1 MYLRKSKK
9 PNGRTY
15 LTIVQGYRDEDGKNK
30 ARTVRSLGYVDA
42 LEAEFDDP
50 VAHFE
55 EECRRMTEEAARAQA
70 PVTVEFSAARKIDKR
85 SEGRVE
91 LGAAVPSAYLHRDL
105 GVWSF
110 FERKRTSRGFSY
122 DPCRVLELLVWDR
135 MAHPSSKRAAW
146 EARGRFPR
154 KCGFTA
160 DDVYRCLTYLDD
172 NADALV
178 SSMNASLEESR
189 GPRDTSCLYYD
200 VTNYYFECDEEDG
213 FRMRGVSKEHRPSP
227 IVQMGLFLDSDGLP
241 LGYELFPGNRNDMT
255 TLLPAM
261 SKAGVRDLPRGE
273 RVVVVADK
281 GLNTS
286 ANIAACVLDGN
297 GYIFSQSVRK
307 ATRGLK
313 SWVLDDAGYE
323 ESAPGSF
330 KIKSRV
336 SEKAVYVAGEDG
348 KRRRVMVP
356 VKEVAFW
363 SRDYFER
370 SRRERAKVVEKSRA
384 AVARGDMP
392 SAAAKTSVR
401 YAKDVPVVRET
412 GEAADHNWGHR
423 RGEDRRRRG
432 HGRLLLHRHLR
443 AGHGRPRG
451 HRRLPRALEDR
462 GVLPGDEG
470 RPRRAPRLLLH
481 RVPHTR
487 PLPRL
492 LHSAARHAAHAAGHG
507 AQILRSADIG
517 GSRRRDGPPHG
528 PQPLPVRLPDR
539 PHRRARGSRRDRPV
553 APGAHPRADPI
564 HHGGCEETEELG
576 RTTPENVTRKRA
588 VLPAPE
594 PVPGGVVFI

>member
-15 LTIVQGYRDEDGKNK
+15 LTIVQGYRDENGKNR
-30 ARTVRSLGYVDA
+30 ARTVKSLGYVDA
-42 LEAEFDDP
+42 LEAEFGDP

-55 EECRRMTEEAARAQA
+55 EECRRMTAEAARAEA
-70 PVTVEFSAARKIDKR
+70 PIAAQFTASKKIDKR
-85 SEGRVE
+85 AEGRVE

-105 GVWSF
+105 GIWSF
-110 FERKRTSRGFSY
+110 FERKRTARGFSY
-122 DPCRVLELLVWDR
+122 DPCRILELLVWDR
-135 MAHPSSKRAAW
+135 IAHPSSKHAAW
-146 EARGRFPR
+146 QARERFPR

-160 DDVYRCLTYLDD
+160 DDVYRCLTYLDG

-189 GPRDTSCLYYD
+189 GPRDASCLYYD
-200 VTNYYFECDEEDG
+200 VTNYYFECGEEDG

-307 ATRGLK
+307 ATKGLK

-323 ESAPGSF
+323 ESASGSF
-330 KIKSRV
+330 KIKSRI

-384 AVARGDMP
+384 AVARGDMS

-412 GEAADHNWGHR
+412 GEAADHNW
-423 RGEDRRRRG
+423 
-432 HGRLLLHRHLR
+432 
-443 AGHGRPRG
+443 
-451 HRRLPRALEDR
+451 
-462 GVLPGDEG
+462 VIDEG
-470 RPRRAPRLLLH
+470 RIAADEAMDGYYCIVTSEQDMDDREVIDAYRGLWRIEESFRVMKGDFDARPVYCSTESHIRAHFLVCYIALLAMRLMQLDTG
-481 RVPHTR
+481 RKY
-487 PLPRL
+487 
-492 LHSAARHAAHAAGHG
+492 SAAQISEALAGVTGHLMDRNLYLFDYRTDLTDELAG
-507 AQILRSADIG
+507 AVGIDLSRQVLTRGQIRSIMAD
-517 GSRRRDGPPHG
+517 
-528 PQPLPVRLPDR
+528 VRK
-539 PHRRARGSRRDRPV
+539 
-553 APGAHPRADPI
+553 PRS
-564 HHGGCEETEELG
+564 
-576 RTTPENVTRKRA
+576 
-588 VLPAPE
+588 
-594 PVPGGVVFI
+594 

>member
-15 LTIVQGYRDEDGKNK
+15 LTIVQGYRDAGGKNR
-30 ARTVRSLGYVDA
+30 ARTVKSLGYVDA

-55 EECRRMTEEAARAQA
+55 EECRRMTAEAARAEA
-70 PVTVEFSAARKIDKR
+70 PIAVEFTASKKIDKR
-85 SEGRVE
+85 AEGRVE

-122 DPCRVLELLVWDR
+122 DPCRILELLVWDR
-135 MAHPSSKRAAW
+135 IAHPSSKRAAW

-160 DDVYRCLTYLDD
+160 DDVYRCLTYLDE

-189 GPRDTSCLYYD
+189 GPRDASCLYYD

-227 IVQMGLFLDSDGLP
+227 IVQMGLLLDSDGLP

-261 SKAGVRDLPRGE
+261 SKAGVRDLPWGE

-323 ESAPGSF
+323 ESASGSF
-330 KIKSRV
+330 KIKSRI

-384 AVARGDMP
+384 AVARGDLS

-412 GEAADHNWGHR
+412 GEAASHNWVVDEERIAADEAMDGYYCIVTSEQEMDDR
-423 RGEDRRRRG
+423 DVIDAYRGLWRIEESFRVMKGDFDARPVYCSTESHIRAHFLVCYIALLAMRLMQLDT
-432 HGRLLLHRHLR
+432 GRKY
-443 AGHGRPRG
+443 
-451 HRRLPRALEDR
+451 
-462 GVLPGDEG
+462 
-470 RPRRAPRLLLH
+470 
-481 RVPHTR
+481 
-487 PLPRL
+487 
-492 LHSAARHAAHAAGHG
+492 SAAQISEALAGVTGHLMDRNLYLFDYRTDLTDELAG
-507 AQILRSADIG
+507 AVGIDLSRQVLTRGQIRSIMAD
-517 GSRRRDGPPHG
+517 
-528 PQPLPVRLPDR
+528 VKK
-539 PHRRARGSRRDRPV
+539 
-553 APGAHPRADPI
+553 PRS
-564 HHGGCEETEELG
+564 
-576 RTTPENVTRKRA
+576 
-588 VLPAPE
+588 
-594 PVPGGVVFI
+594 

>member
-15 LTIVQGYRDEDGKNK
+15 LTIVQGYRDENGKNR
-30 ARTVRSLGYVDA
+30 ARTVKSLGYVDA
-42 LEAEFDDP
+42 LEAEFGDP

-55 EECRRMTEEAARAQA
+55 EECRRMTAEAARAEA
-70 PVTVEFSAARKIDKR
+70 PIAVEFTASKKIDKR
-85 SEGRVE
+85 AEGRVE

-105 GVWSF
+105 GIWSF
-110 FERKRTSRGFSY
+110 FERKRTARGFSY
-122 DPCRVLELLVWDR
+122 DPCRILELLVWDR
-135 MAHPSSKRAAW
+135 IAHPSSKHAAW
-146 EARGRFPR
+146 EARERFPR

-160 DDVYRCLTYLDD
+160 DDVYRCLTYLDG

-189 GPRDTSCLYYD
+189 GPRDASCLYYD
-200 VTNYYFECDEEDG
+200 VTNYYFECGEEDG

-261 SKAGVRDLPRGE
+261 SKAGVRDLPWGE

-307 ATRGLK
+307 ATKGLK

-323 ESAPGSF
+323 ESASGSF
-330 KIKSRV
+330 RIKSRV

-348 KRRRVMVP
+348 RRRKAMVP

-384 AVARGDMP
+384 AVARGDMS

-412 GEAADHNWGHR
+412 GEAADHNWVIDEERIAADEAMDGYYCIVTSEQEMDDR
-423 RGEDRRRRG
+423 EVIDAYRGLWRIEESFRVMKGDFDARPVYCSTESHIRAHFLVCYIALLAMRLMQLDT
-432 HGRLLLHRHLR
+432 GRKY
-443 AGHGRPRG
+443 
-451 HRRLPRALEDR
+451 
-462 GVLPGDEG
+462 
-470 RPRRAPRLLLH
+470 
-481 RVPHTR
+481 
-487 PLPRL
+487 
-492 LHSAARHAAHAAGHG
+492 SAAQISEALAGVTGHLMDRNLYLFDYRTDLTDELAG
-507 AQILRSADIG
+507 AVGIDLSRQVLTRGQIRSIMAD
-517 GSRRRDGPPHG
+517 
-528 PQPLPVRLPDR
+528 VKK
-539 PHRRARGSRRDRPV
+539 
-553 APGAHPRADPI
+553 PRS
-564 HHGGCEETEELG
+564 
-576 RTTPENVTRKRA
+576 
-588 VLPAPE
+588 
-594 PVPGGVVFI
+594 

>member
-15 LTIVQGYRDEDGKNK
+15 LTIVQGYRDAGGKNR
-30 ARTVRSLGYVDA
+30 ARTVKSLGYVDA
-42 LEAEFDDP
+42 LEAEFGDP

-70 PVTVEFSAARKIDKR
+70 PVTVEFSAARRIGKR
-85 SEGRVE
+85 AEGRVE

-122 DPCRVLELLVWDR
+122 DPCRILELLVWDR
-135 MAHPSSKRAAW
+135 IAHPSSKRAAW

-160 DDVYRCLTYLDD
+160 DDVYRCLTYLDE
-172 NADALV
+172 NAGALV

-189 GPRDTSCLYYD
+189 GPRDASCLYYD

-261 SKAGVRDLPRGE
+261 SKAGVRDLPWGE

-307 ATRGLK
+307 AAKGLK

-323 ESAPGSF
+323 ESASGSF
-330 KIKSRV
+330 KIKSRI

-348 KRRRVMVP
+348 KKRRVTVP

-384 AVARGDMP
+384 AVARGDLS

-401 YAKDVPVVRET
+401 YAKDVPVVRGT
-412 GEAADHNWGHR
+412 GEAASHNWVVDEERIAADEAMDGYYCIVTSEQEMDDR
-423 RGEDRRRRG
+423 DVIDAYRGLWRIEESFRVMKGDLGARPVYCSTESRIRAHFLVCYVALLAMRLMQLDT
-432 HGRLLLHRHLR
+432 GRKY
-443 AGHGRPRG
+443 
-451 HRRLPRALEDR
+451 
-462 GVLPGDEG
+462 
-470 RPRRAPRLLLH
+470 
-481 RVPHTR
+481 
-487 PLPRL
+487 
-492 LHSAARHAAHAAGHG
+492 SAAQISEALAGVTGHLMDRNLYLFDYRTDLTDELAG
-507 AQILRSADIG
+507 AVGIDLSRQVLTRGQIRSIMAD
-517 GSRRRDGPPHG
+517 
-528 PQPLPVRLPDR
+528 VKK
-539 PHRRARGSRRDRPV
+539 
-553 APGAHPRADPI
+553 PRS
-564 HHGGCEETEELG
+564 
-576 RTTPENVTRKRA
+576 
-588 VLPAPE
+588 
-594 PVPGGVVFI
+594 

>member
-15 LTIVQGYRDEDGKNK
+15 LTIVQGYRDAGGKNR
-30 ARTVRSLGYVDA
+30 ARTVKSLGYVDA

-55 EECRRMTEEAARAQA
+55 EECRRMTAEAARAEA
-70 PVTVEFSAARKIDKR
+70 PIAVEFTASKKIDKR
-85 SEGRVE
+85 AEGRVE

-105 GVWSF
+105 GIWSF
-110 FERKRTSRGFSY
+110 FERKRTARGFSY
-122 DPCRVLELLVWDR
+122 DPCRILELLVWDR
-135 MAHPSSKRAAW
+135 IAHSSKFAAW
-146 EARGRFPR
+146 QARGRFPR

-160 DDVYRCLTYLDD
+160 DDVYRCLTYLDE

-178 SSMNASLEESR
+178 SSMNASLEQSR
-189 GPRDTSCLYYD
+189 GPRDASCLYYD

-261 SKAGVRDLPRGE
+261 SKAGVRDLPWGE

-307 ATRGLK
+307 ATKGLK

-323 ESAPGSF
+323 ESASGSF
-330 KIKSRV
+330 KIKSRI

-348 KRRRVMVP
+348 KRRRVTVP

-384 AVARGDMP
+384 AVARGDLS

-412 GEAADHNWGHR
+412 GEAASHNWVVDEERIAADEAMDGYYCIVTSEQEMDDR
-423 RGEDRRRRG
+423 DVIDAYRGLWRIEESFRVMKGDFDARPVYCSTESHIRAHFLVCYIALLAMRLMQLDT
-432 HGRLLLHRHLR
+432 GRKY
-443 AGHGRPRG
+443 
-451 HRRLPRALEDR
+451 
-462 GVLPGDEG
+462 
-470 RPRRAPRLLLH
+470 
-481 RVPHTR
+481 
-487 PLPRL
+487 
-492 LHSAARHAAHAAGHG
+492 SAAQISEALAGVTGHLMDRNLYLFDYRTDLTDELAG
-507 AQILRSADIG
+507 AVGIDLSRQVLTRGQIRSIMAD
-517 GSRRRDGPPHG
+517 
-528 PQPLPVRLPDR
+528 VKK
-539 PHRRARGSRRDRPV
+539 
-553 APGAHPRADPI
+553 PRS
-564 HHGGCEETEELG
+564 
-576 RTTPENVTRKRA
+576 
-588 VLPAPE
+588 
-594 PVPGGVVFI
+594 

>member
-15 LTIVQGYRDEDGKNK
+15 LTIVQGYRDAGGKNR

-55 EECRRMTEEAARAQA
+55 EECRRMTAEAARAQA

-122 DPCRVLELLVWDR
+122 DPCRILELLVWDR
-135 MAHPSSKRAAW
+135 IAHPSSKRAAW

-160 DDVYRCLTYLDD
+160 DDVYRCLTYLDE

-189 GPRDTSCLYYD
+189 GPRDASCLYYD

-261 SKAGVRDLPRGE
+261 SKAGVRDLPWGE

-323 ESAPGSF
+323 ESASGSF
-330 KIKSRV
+330 KIKSRI

-348 KRRRVMVP
+348 KKRRVTVP

-370 SRRERAKVVEKSRA
+370 SRCERAKVVEKSRA
-384 AVARGDMP
+384 AVARGDLS

-412 GEAADHNWGHR
+412 GEAADHNWVVDEERIAADEAMDGYYCIVTSEQEMDDRDVIDAYRGLWRIEESFRVMKGDLGARPVYCSTESHIRAHFLVCYVALLVMRLMQLDTGRRHSASEISADLAQVVGHHMR
-423 RGEDRRRRG
+423 QNLYLFD
-432 HGRLLLHRHLR
+432 HRTDLTDELADAVGIDLSRQVLTR
-443 AGHGRPRG
+443 AQIRSIMADVKKPRG
-451 HRRLPRALEDR
+451 
-462 GVLPGDEG
+462 
-470 RPRRAPRLLLH
+470 
-481 RVPHTR
+481 
-487 PLPRL
+487 
-492 LHSAARHAAHAAGHG
+492 
-507 AQILRSADIG
+507 
-517 GSRRRDGPPHG
+517 
-528 PQPLPVRLPDR
+528 
-539 PHRRARGSRRDRPV
+539 
-553 APGAHPRADPI
+553 
-564 HHGGCEETEELG
+564 
-576 RTTPENVTRKRA
+576 
-588 VLPAPE
+588 
-594 PVPGGVVFI
+594 

>member
-135 MAHPSSKRAAW
+135 MAHPSSKHAAW

-241 LGYELFPGNRNDMT
+241 LGYELFPGNRNDMA

-261 SKAGVRDLPRGE
+261 SKAGVRDLPWGQ

-307 ATRGLK
+307 ATGALK

-323 ESAPGSF
+323 ESASGSF
-330 KIKSRV
+330 KIKSRI

-348 KRRRVMVP
+348 KRHRVMVP

-363 SRDYFER
+363 SRAYFER

-384 AVARGDMP
+384 AVARGDLS

-412 GEAADHNWGHR
+412 GEAADHNWVIDEERIAADEAMDGYYCIVTSEQEMDDRDVIDAYRGLWRIEESFRVMKGDFDARLVYCSTESHIRAHFLVCYVALLVMRLMQLDTGRRHSASEISDDLARVVGHHM
-423 RGEDRRRRG
+423 GQNLYLFD
-432 HGRLLLHRHLR
+432 HRTDLTDELAEAVGIDLSRQVLTR
-443 AGHGRPRG
+443 AQIRSIMADVRK
-451 HRRLPRALEDR
+451 
-462 GVLPGDEG
+462 
-470 RPRRAPRLLLH
+470 PRR
-481 RVPHTR
+481 
-487 PLPRL
+487 
-492 LHSAARHAAHAAGHG
+492 
-507 AQILRSADIG
+507 
-517 GSRRRDGPPHG
+517 
-528 PQPLPVRLPDR
+528 
-539 PHRRARGSRRDRPV
+539 
-553 APGAHPRADPI
+553 
-564 HHGGCEETEELG
+564 
-576 RTTPENVTRKRA
+576 
-588 VLPAPE
+588 
-594 PVPGGVVFI
+594 

>member
-15 LTIVQGYRDEDGKNK
+15 LTIVQGYRDESGKNK
-30 ARTVRSLGYVDA
+30 ARTVKSLGYVDA

-55 EECRRMTEEAARAQA
+55 EECRRMTAEAARAEA
-70 PVTVEFSAARKIDKR
+70 PIAVEFTASKKIDKR

-110 FERKRTSRGFSY
+110 FERKRTARGFSY
-122 DPCRVLELLVWDR
+122 DPCRILELLVWDR
-135 MAHPSSKRAAW
+135 IAHPSSKHAAW
-146 EARGRFPR
+146 EARERFPR

-160 DDVYRCLTYLDD
+160 DDVYRCLTYLDG

-189 GPRDTSCLYYD
+189 GPRDASCLYYD
-200 VTNYYFECDEEDG
+200 VTNYYFECAEEDG

-261 SKAGVRDLPRGE
+261 SKAGVRDLPWGA

-307 ATRGLK
+307 ATEGLK

-336 SEKAVYVAGEDG
+336 SEKAVYVAGGDG

-384 AVARGDMP
+384 AVARGDMS

-412 GEAADHNWGHR
+412 GEAAAHNWIIDEERIAADEAMDGYYCIVTSEQDMDDR
-423 RGEDRRRRG
+423 EVIDAYRGLWRIEESFRVMKGDFDARPVYCSTESHIRAHFLVCYVALLAMRLMQLDT
-432 HGRLLLHRHLR
+432 GRKY
-443 AGHGRPRG
+443 
-451 HRRLPRALEDR
+451 
-462 GVLPGDEG
+462 
-470 RPRRAPRLLLH
+470 
-481 RVPHTR
+481 
-487 PLPRL
+487 
-492 LHSAARHAAHAAGHG
+492 SAAQISEALAGVTGHLVDRNLYLFDYRTDLTDELAG
-507 AQILRSADIG
+507 AVGIDLSRQVLTRGQIRSIMAD
-517 GSRRRDGPPHG
+517 
-528 PQPLPVRLPDR
+528 VKK
-539 PHRRARGSRRDRPV
+539 
-553 APGAHPRADPI
+553 PRS
-564 HHGGCEETEELG
+564 
-576 RTTPENVTRKRA
+576 
-588 VLPAPE
+588 
-594 PVPGGVVFI
+594 

>member
-15 LTIVQGYRDEDGKNK
+15 LTIVQGYRDENGKNR
-30 ARTVRSLGYVDA
+30 ARTVKSLGYVDA
-42 LEAEFDDP
+42 LEAEFGDP

-55 EECRRMTEEAARAQA
+55 EECRRMTAEAARAEA
-70 PVTVEFSAARKIDKR
+70 PIAVQFTASKKIDKR
-85 SEGRVE
+85 AEGRVE

-105 GVWSF
+105 GIWSF
-110 FERKRTSRGFSY
+110 FERKRTARGFSY
-122 DPCRVLELLVWDR
+122 DPCRILELLVWDR
-135 MAHPSSKRAAW
+135 IAHPSSKHAAW
-146 EARGRFPR
+146 QARERFPR

-160 DDVYRCLTYLDD
+160 DDVYRCLTYLDG

-189 GPRDTSCLYYD
+189 GPRDASCLYYD
-200 VTNYYFECDEEDG
+200 VTNYYFECAEEDG

-307 ATRGLK
+307 ATKGLK

-323 ESAPGSF
+323 ESASGSF
-330 KIKSRV
+330 KIKSRI

-384 AVARGDMP
+384 AVARGDMS

-412 GEAADHNWGHR
+412 GEAADHNWVVD
-423 RGEDRRRRG
+423 EDRIAADEAMDGYYCIVTSEQDMDDREVIDAYRG
-432 HGRLLLHRHLR
+432 LWRIEESFRVMKGDFDARPVYCSTESHIRAHFLVCYIALLAMRLMQLDTGRKY
-443 AGHGRPRG
+443 
-451 HRRLPRALEDR
+451 
-462 GVLPGDEG
+462 
-470 RPRRAPRLLLH
+470 
-481 RVPHTR
+481 
-487 PLPRL
+487 
-492 LHSAARHAAHAAGHG
+492 SAAQISEALAGVTGHLMDRNLYLFDYRTDLTDELAG
-507 AQILRSADIG
+507 AVGIDLSRQVLTRGQIRSIMAD
-517 GSRRRDGPPHG
+517 
-528 PQPLPVRLPDR
+528 VKK
-539 PHRRARGSRRDRPV
+539 
-553 APGAHPRADPI
+553 PRS
-564 HHGGCEETEELG
+564 
-576 RTTPENVTRKRA
+576 
-588 VLPAPE
+588 
-594 PVPGGVVFI
+594 

>member
-15 LTIVQGYRDEDGKNK
+15 LTIVQGYRDENGKNR
-30 ARTVRSLGYVDA
+30 ARTVKSLGYVDA
-42 LEAEFDDP
+42 LEAELDDP

-55 EECRRMTEEAARAQA
+55 EECRRMTAEAARAEA
-70 PVTVEFSAARKIDKR
+70 PIAVEFTASKKIDKR
-85 SEGRVE
+85 AEGRVE

-105 GVWSF
+105 GIWSF
-110 FERKRTSRGFSY
+110 FERKRTARGFSY
-122 DPCRVLELLVWDR
+122 DPCRILELLVWDR
-135 MAHPSSKRAAW
+135 IAHPSSKHAAW
-146 EARGRFPR
+146 QARERFPR

-160 DDVYRCLTYLDD
+160 DDVYRCLTYLDG

-189 GPRDTSCLYYD
+189 GPRDASCLYYD
-200 VTNYYFECDEEDG
+200 VTNYYFECGEEDG

-255 TLLPAM
+255 ALLPAM

-307 ATRGLK
+307 ATKGLK

-323 ESAPGSF
+323 ESASGSF

-384 AVARGDMP
+384 AVARGDMS

-412 GEAADHNWGHR
+412 GEAADHNWVID
-423 RGEDRRRRG
+423 EDRIAADEAMDGYYCLVTSEQEMDDREVIDAYRG
-432 HGRLLLHRHLR
+432 LWRIEESFRVMKGDLDARPVYCSTESHIRAHFLVCYIALLAMRLMQLDTGRKY
-443 AGHGRPRG
+443 
-451 HRRLPRALEDR
+451 
-462 GVLPGDEG
+462 
-470 RPRRAPRLLLH
+470 
-481 RVPHTR
+481 
-487 PLPRL
+487 
-492 LHSAARHAAHAAGHG
+492 SAAQISEALAGVTGHLVDRNLYLFDYRTGLTDELAG
-507 AQILRSADIG
+507 AVGIDLSRQVLTRGQIRSIMAD
-517 GSRRRDGPPHG
+517 
-528 PQPLPVRLPDR
+528 VKK
-539 PHRRARGSRRDRPV
+539 
-553 APGAHPRADPI
+553 PR
-564 HHGGCEETEELG
+564 
-576 RTTPENVTRKRA
+576 K
-588 VLPAPE
+588 
-594 PVPGGVVFI
+594 

>member
-15 LTIVQGYRDEDGKNK
+15 LTIVQGYRDAGGKNR
-30 ARTVRSLGYVDA
+30 ARTVKSLGYVDA

-70 PVTVEFSAARKIDKR
+70 PVTVEFSAVRRIDKR

-122 DPCRVLELLVWDR
+122 DPCRILELLVWDR
-135 MAHPSSKRAAW
+135 IAHPSSKRAAW
-146 EARGRFPR
+146 QARGRFPR

-160 DDVYRCLTYLDD
+160 DDVYRCLTYLDE

-178 SSMNASLEESR
+178 SSMNASLEQSR
-189 GPRDTSCLYYD
+189 GPRDASCLYYD

-261 SKAGVRDLPRGE
+261 SKAGVRDLPWGE

-307 ATRGLK
+307 ATKGLK

-323 ESAPGSF
+323 ESASGSF
-330 KIKSRV
+330 KIKSRI

-348 KRRRVMVP
+348 KRRRVTVP

-384 AVARGDMP
+384 AVARGDLS

-412 GEAADHNWGHR
+412 GEAASHNWVVDEERIAADEAMDGYYCIVTSEQEMDDR
-423 RGEDRRRRG
+423 DVIDAYRGLWRIEESFRVMKGDFDARPVYCSTESHIRAHFLVCYIALLAMRLMQLDT
-432 HGRLLLHRHLR
+432 GRKY
-443 AGHGRPRG
+443 
-451 HRRLPRALEDR
+451 
-462 GVLPGDEG
+462 
-470 RPRRAPRLLLH
+470 
-481 RVPHTR
+481 
-487 PLPRL
+487 
-492 LHSAARHAAHAAGHG
+492 SAAQISEALAGVTGHLMDRNLYLFDYRTDLTDELAG
-507 AQILRSADIG
+507 AVGIDLSRQVLTRGQIRSIMAD
-517 GSRRRDGPPHG
+517 
-528 PQPLPVRLPDR
+528 VKK
-539 PHRRARGSRRDRPV
+539 
-553 APGAHPRADPI
+553 PRS
-564 HHGGCEETEELG
+564 
-576 RTTPENVTRKRA
+576 
-588 VLPAPE
+588 
-594 PVPGGVVFI
+594 

>member
-42 LEAEFDDP
+42 LEAEFGDP

-70 PVTVEFSAARKIDKR
+70 PVTVEFSAARRIDKR

-122 DPCRVLELLVWDR
+122 DPCRILELLVWDR
-135 MAHPSSKRAAW
+135 IAHPSSKRAAW

-160 DDVYRCLTYLDD
+160 DDVYRCLTYLDE
-172 NADALV
+172 NAGALV

-189 GPRDTSCLYYD
+189 GPRDASCLYYD

-261 SKAGVRDLPRGE
+261 SKAGVRDLPWGE

-307 ATRGLK
+307 AAKGLK

-323 ESAPGSF
+323 ESASGSF
-330 KIKSRV
+330 KIKSRI

-348 KRRRVMVP
+348 KKRRVTVP

-384 AVARGDMP
+384 AVARGDLS

-401 YAKDVPVVRET
+401 YAKDVPVVRGT
-412 GEAADHNWGHR
+412 GEAASHNWVVDEERIAADEAMDGYYCIVTSEQEMDDR
-423 RGEDRRRRG
+423 DVIDAYRGLWRIEESFRVMKGDLGARPVYCSTESRIRAHFLVCYVALLAMRLMQLDT
-432 HGRLLLHRHLR
+432 GRKY
-443 AGHGRPRG
+443 
-451 HRRLPRALEDR
+451 
-462 GVLPGDEG
+462 
-470 RPRRAPRLLLH
+470 
-481 RVPHTR
+481 
-487 PLPRL
+487 
-492 LHSAARHAAHAAGHG
+492 SAAQISEALAGVTGHLMDRNLYLFDHRTDLTDELAG
-507 AQILRSADIG
+507 AVGIDLSRQVLTRGQIRSIMAD
-517 GSRRRDGPPHG
+517 
-528 PQPLPVRLPDR
+528 VKK
-539 PHRRARGSRRDRPV
+539 
-553 APGAHPRADPI
+553 PRS
-564 HHGGCEETEELG
+564 
-576 RTTPENVTRKRA
+576 
-588 VLPAPE
+588 
-594 PVPGGVVFI
+594 

>member
-42 LEAEFDDP
+42 LEAEFGDP

-70 PVTVEFSAARKIDKR
+70 PVTVEFSAARKIGKR

-105 GVWSF
+105 GIWSF

-122 DPCRVLELLVWDR
+122 DPCRILELLVWDR
-135 MAHPSSKRAAW
+135 IAHPSSKRAAW

-160 DDVYRCLTYLDD
+160 DDVYRCLTYLDE

-178 SSMNASLEESR
+178 SSMNASLEQSR
-189 GPRDTSCLYYD
+189 GPRDASCLYYD

-261 SKAGVRDLPRGE
+261 SKAGVRDLPWGE

-307 ATRGLK
+307 ATKGLK

-323 ESAPGSF
+323 ESASGSF
-330 KIKSRV
+330 KIKSRI

-348 KRRRVMVP
+348 KRRRVTVP

-384 AVARGDMP
+384 AVARGDLS

-412 GEAADHNWGHR
+412 GEAASHNWVVDEERIAADEAMDGYYCIVTSEQEMDDR
-423 RGEDRRRRG
+423 DVIDAYRGLWRIEESFRVMKGDFDARPVYCSTESHIRAHFLVCYIALLAMRLMQLDT
-432 HGRLLLHRHLR
+432 GRKY
-443 AGHGRPRG
+443 
-451 HRRLPRALEDR
+451 
-462 GVLPGDEG
+462 
-470 RPRRAPRLLLH
+470 
-481 RVPHTR
+481 
-487 PLPRL
+487 
-492 LHSAARHAAHAAGHG
+492 SAAQISEALAGVTGHLMDRNLYLFDYRTDLTDELAG
-507 AQILRSADIG
+507 AVGIDLSRQVLTRGQIRSIMAD
-517 GSRRRDGPPHG
+517 
-528 PQPLPVRLPDR
+528 VKK
-539 PHRRARGSRRDRPV
+539 
-553 APGAHPRADPI
+553 PRS
-564 HHGGCEETEELG
+564 
-576 RTTPENVTRKRA
+576 
-588 VLPAPE
+588 
-594 PVPGGVVFI
+594 

>member
-1 MYLRKSKK
+1 
-9 PNGRTY
+9 
-15 LTIVQGYRDEDGKNK
+15 
-30 ARTVRSLGYVDA
+30 
-42 LEAEFDDP
+42 
-50 VAHFE
+50 
-55 EECRRMTEEAARAQA
+55 MTEEAARAQA

-122 DPCRVLELLVWDR
+122 DPCRILELLVWDR
-135 MAHPSSKRAAW
+135 IAHPSSKRAAR
-146 EARGRFPR
+146 EARARFPR

-160 DDVYRCLTYLDD
+160 DDVYRCLTYLDE
-172 NADALV
+172 NADAFV
-178 SSMNASLEESR
+178 GSMNA
-189 GPRDTSCLYYD
+189 SCLYYD

-261 SKAGVRDLPRGE
+261 SKAGVRDLPWGE

-307 ATRGLK
+307 ATKGLE

-323 ESAPGSF
+323 ESAFGSL
-330 KIKSRV
+330 KIKSRI

-370 SRRERAKVVEKSRA
+370 SRCERAKVVEKSRA
-384 AVARGDMP
+384 AVTRGDL
-392 SAAAKTSVR
+392 SSAAAAKTSVR
-401 YAKDVPVVRET
+401 YAKDVPVVRGT
-412 GEAADHNWGHR
+412 GEAAGHNWVVDEERIAADEAVDGYYCIVTSEQEMDDR
-423 RGEDRRRRG
+423 DVIDAYRGLWRIEESFRVMKGDLGACPVYCSTESHIRAHFLVCYVALLVMRLMQLDT
-432 HGRLLLHRHLR
+432 GRKY
-443 AGHGRPRG
+443 
-451 HRRLPRALEDR
+451 
-462 GVLPGDEG
+462 
-470 RPRRAPRLLLH
+470 
-481 RVPHTR
+481 
-487 PLPRL
+487 
-492 LHSAARHAAHAAGHG
+492 SAAQISEALAGVTGHHMRQNLYLFDHRTDLTDELADAVG
-507 AQILRSADIG
+507 IDLSRQVLTRAQIRSIMAN
-517 GSRRRDGPPHG
+517 
-528 PQPLPVRLPDR
+528 VKK
-539 PHRRARGSRRDRPV
+539 
-553 APGAHPRADPI
+553 PRS
-564 HHGGCEETEELG
+564 
-576 RTTPENVTRKRA
+576 
-588 VLPAPE
+588 
-594 PVPGGVVFI
+594 

>member
-15 LTIVQGYRDEDGKNK
+15 LTIVQGYRDENGKNR
-30 ARTVRSLGYVDA
+30 ARTVKSLGYVDA
-42 LEAEFDDP
+42 LEAEFGDP

-55 EECRRMTEEAARAQA
+55 EECRRMTAEAARAEA
-70 PVTVEFSAARKIDKR
+70 PIAVQFTASKKIDKR
-85 SEGRVE
+85 AEGRVE

-105 GVWSF
+105 GIWSF
-110 FERKRTSRGFSY
+110 FERKRTARGFSY
-122 DPCRVLELLVWDR
+122 DPCRILELLVWDR
-135 MAHPSSKRAAW
+135 IAHPSSKHAAW
-146 EARGRFPR
+146 QARERFPR

-160 DDVYRCLTYLDD
+160 DDVYRCLTYLDG

-189 GPRDTSCLYYD
+189 GPRDASCLYYD
-200 VTNYYFECDEEDG
+200 VTNYYFECGEEDG

-307 ATRGLK
+307 ATKGLK

-323 ESAPGSF
+323 ESASGSF
-330 KIKSRV
+330 KIKSRI

-384 AVARGDMP
+384 AVARGDMS

-412 GEAADHNWGHR
+412 GEAADHNWVID
-423 RGEDRRRRG
+423 EDRIAADEAMDGYYCIVTSEQDMDDREVIDAYRG
-432 HGRLLLHRHLR
+432 LWRIEESFRVMKGDFDARPVYCSTESHIRAHFLVCYIALLAMRLMQLDTGRKY
-443 AGHGRPRG
+443 
-451 HRRLPRALEDR
+451 
-462 GVLPGDEG
+462 
-470 RPRRAPRLLLH
+470 
-481 RVPHTR
+481 
-487 PLPRL
+487 
-492 LHSAARHAAHAAGHG
+492 SAAQISEALAGVTGHLMDRNLYLFDYRTDLTDELAG
-507 AQILRSADIG
+507 AVGIDLSRQVLTRGQIRSIMAD
-517 GSRRRDGPPHG
+517 
-528 PQPLPVRLPDR
+528 VKK
-539 PHRRARGSRRDRPV
+539 
-553 APGAHPRADPI
+553 PRS
-564 HHGGCEETEELG
+564 
-576 RTTPENVTRKRA
+576 
-588 VLPAPE
+588 
-594 PVPGGVVFI
+594 

>member
-15 LTIVQGYRDEDGKNK
+15 LTIVQGYRDENGKNR
-30 ARTVRSLGYVDA
+30 ARTVKSLGYVDA

-55 EECRRMTEEAARAQA
+55 EECRRMTAEAARAEA
-70 PVTVEFSAARKIDKR
+70 PIAVEFTASKKIDKR
-85 SEGRVE
+85 AEGRVE

-105 GVWSF
+105 GIWSF
-110 FERKRTSRGFSY
+110 FERKRTARGFSY
-122 DPCRVLELLVWDR
+122 DPCRILELLVWDR
-135 MAHPSSKRAAW
+135 IAHPSSKHAAW
-146 EARGRFPR
+146 QARERFPR

-160 DDVYRCLTYLDD
+160 DDVYRCLTYLDG

-189 GPRDTSCLYYD
+189 GPRDASCLYYD
-200 VTNYYFECDEEDG
+200 VTNYYFECGEEDG

-307 ATRGLK
+307 ATKGLK

-323 ESAPGSF
+323 ESASGSF

-384 AVARGDMP
+384 AVARGDMS

-412 GEAADHNWGHR
+412 GEAADHNWVIDEERIADDEAMDGYYCIVTSEQDMDDR
-423 RGEDRRRRG
+423 EVIDAYRGLWRIEESFRVMKGDFDARPVYCSTESHIRAHFLVCYIALLAMRLMQLDT
-432 HGRLLLHRHLR
+432 GRKY
-443 AGHGRPRG
+443 
-451 HRRLPRALEDR
+451 
-462 GVLPGDEG
+462 
-470 RPRRAPRLLLH
+470 
-481 RVPHTR
+481 
-487 PLPRL
+487 
-492 LHSAARHAAHAAGHG
+492 SAAQISEALAGVTGHLMDRNLYLFDYRTDLTDELAEAVG
-507 AQILRSADIG
+507 IDLSRQVLTRGQIRSIMAD
-517 GSRRRDGPPHG
+517 
-528 PQPLPVRLPDR
+528 VKK
-539 PHRRARGSRRDRPV
+539 
-553 APGAHPRADPI
+553 PR
-564 HHGGCEETEELG
+564 
-576 RTTPENVTRKRA
+576 K
-588 VLPAPE
+588 
-594 PVPGGVVFI
+594 

>member
-55 EECRRMTEEAARAQA
+55 EECRRMTAEAARAQA
-70 PVTVEFSAARKIDKR
+70 PVTVEFSAARRIGKR
-85 SEGRVE
+85 AEGRVE

-105 GVWSF
+105 GIWSF
-110 FERKRTSRGFSY
+110 FERKRTARGFSY
-122 DPCRVLELLVWDR
+122 DPCRILELLVWDR
-135 MAHPSSKRAAW
+135 IAHPSSKRAAW

-160 DDVYRCLTYLDD
+160 DDVYRCLTYLDG

-189 GPRDTSCLYYD
+189 GPRDASCLYYD

-261 SKAGVRDLPRGE
+261 SKAGVRDLPWGE

-297 GYIFSQSVRK
+297 GYIFSQSARK
-307 ATRGLK
+307 ATKGLK

-323 ESAPGSF
+323 ESASGSF
-330 KIKSRV
+330 KIKSRI

-348 KRRRVMVP
+348 KRRRVTVP

-384 AVARGDMP
+384 AVARGDLS

-412 GEAADHNWGHR
+412 GEAASHNWVVDEERIAADEAMDGYYCIVTSEQEMDDR
-423 RGEDRRRRG
+423 DVIDAYRGLWRIEESFRVMKGDLDARPVYCSTESHIRAHFLVCYVALLAMRLMQLDT
-432 HGRLLLHRHLR
+432 GRKY
-443 AGHGRPRG
+443 
-451 HRRLPRALEDR
+451 
-462 GVLPGDEG
+462 
-470 RPRRAPRLLLH
+470 
-481 RVPHTR
+481 
-487 PLPRL
+487 
-492 LHSAARHAAHAAGHG
+492 SAAQISEALAGVTGHLMDRNLYLFDYRTDLTDELAG
-507 AQILRSADIG
+507 AVGIDLSRQVLTRGQIRSIMAD
-517 GSRRRDGPPHG
+517 
-528 PQPLPVRLPDR
+528 VKK
-539 PHRRARGSRRDRPV
+539 
-553 APGAHPRADPI
+553 PRS
-564 HHGGCEETEELG
+564 
-576 RTTPENVTRKRA
+576 
-588 VLPAPE
+588 
-594 PVPGGVVFI
+594 

>member
-1 MYLRKSKK
+1 MIVYLRKSKK

-70 PVTVEFSAARKIDKR
+70 PVTVEFSAARKIGKR

-91 LGAAVPSAYLHRDL
+91 LGAAVPSACLHRDL

-135 MAHPSSKRAAW
+135 IAHPSSKHAAW

-160 DDVYRCLTYLDD
+160 DDVYRCLTYLDE

-189 GPRDTSCLYYD
+189 GPRDASCLYYG

-261 SKAGVRDLPRGE
+261 SKAGVRDLPWGE

-297 GYIFSQSVRK
+297 GCIFSQSVRK
-307 ATRGLK
+307 ATKGLK

-323 ESAPGSF
+323 ESAF
-330 KIKSRV
+330 
-336 SEKAVYVAGEDG
+336 SE
-348 KRRRVMVP
+348 M
-356 VKEVAFW
+356 
-363 SRDYFER
+363 
-370 SRRERAKVVEKSRA
+370 
-384 AVARGDMP
+384 
-392 SAAAKTSVR
+392 
-401 YAKDVPVVRET
+401 
-412 GEAADHNWGHR
+412 
-423 RGEDRRRRG
+423 
-432 HGRLLLHRHLR
+432 RLLILKE
-443 AGHGRPRG
+443 PE
-451 HRRLPRALEDR
+451 AL
-462 GVLPGDEG
+462 
-470 RPRRAPRLLLH
+470 
-481 RVPHTR
+481 
-487 PLPRL
+487 
-492 LHSAARHAAHAAGHG
+492 S
-507 AQILRSADIG
+507 S
-517 GSRRRDGPPHG
+517 
-528 PQPLPVRLPDR
+528 
-539 PHRRARGSRRDRPV
+539 
-553 APGAHPRADPI
+553 
-564 HHGGCEETEELG
+564 
-576 RTTPENVTRKRA
+576 
-588 VLPAPE
+588 
-594 PVPGGVVFI
+594 

>member
-15 LTIVQGYRDEDGKNK
+15 LTIVQGYRDAGGKNR
-30 ARTVRSLGYVDA
+30 ARTVKSLGYVDA

-55 EECRRMTEEAARAQA
+55 EECRRMTAEAARAEA
-70 PVTVEFSAARKIDKR
+70 PIAVEFTASKKIDKR
-85 SEGRVE
+85 AEGRVE

-105 GVWSF
+105 GIWSF
-110 FERKRTSRGFSY
+110 FERKRTARGFSY
-122 DPCRVLELLVWDR
+122 DPCRILELLVWDR
-135 MAHPSSKRAAW
+135 IAHPSSKFAAW
-146 EARGRFPR
+146 QARGRFPR

-160 DDVYRCLTYLDD
+160 DDVYRCLTYLDE

-178 SSMNASLEESR
+178 SSMNASLEQSR
-189 GPRDTSCLYYD
+189 GPRDASCLYYD

-261 SKAGVRDLPRGE
+261 SKAGVRDLPWGE

-307 ATRGLK
+307 ATKGLK
-313 SWVLDDAGYE
+313 SWVLDDADYE
-323 ESAPGSF
+323 ESASGSF
-330 KIKSRV
+330 KIKSRI

-384 AVARGDMP
+384 AVARGDLS
-392 SAAAKTSVR
+392 SAAAKTPVR

-412 GEAADHNWGHR
+412 GEAASHNWVVDEERIAADEAMDGYYCIVTSEQEMDDR
-423 RGEDRRRRG
+423 DVIDAYRGLWRIEESFRVMKGDLGARPVYCSTESHIRAHFLVCYIALLAMRLMQLDT
-432 HGRLLLHRHLR
+432 GRKY
-443 AGHGRPRG
+443 
-451 HRRLPRALEDR
+451 
-462 GVLPGDEG
+462 
-470 RPRRAPRLLLH
+470 
-481 RVPHTR
+481 
-487 PLPRL
+487 
-492 LHSAARHAAHAAGHG
+492 SAAQISEALAGVTGHLMDRNLYLFDYRTDLTDELAG
-507 AQILRSADIG
+507 AVGIDLSRQVLTRGQIRSIMAD
-517 GSRRRDGPPHG
+517 
-528 PQPLPVRLPDR
+528 VKK
-539 PHRRARGSRRDRPV
+539 
-553 APGAHPRADPI
+553 PRS
-564 HHGGCEETEELG
+564 
-576 RTTPENVTRKRA
+576 
-588 VLPAPE
+588 
-594 PVPGGVVFI
+594 

>member
-122 DPCRVLELLVWDR
+122 DPCRILELLVWDR
-135 MAHPSSKRAAW
+135 IAHPSSKRAAW

-160 DDVYRCLTYLDD
+160 DDVYRCLTYLDE

-189 GPRDTSCLYYD
+189 GPRDASCLYYD

-261 SKAGVRDLPRGE
+261 SKAGVRDLPWGE

-323 ESAPGSF
+323 ESASGSF
-330 KIKSRV
+330 KIKSRI

-348 KRRRVMVP
+348 KKRRVTVP

-384 AVARGDMP
+384 AVARGDLS

-412 GEAADHNWGHR
+412 GEAASHNWVVDEERIAADEAMDGYYCIVTSEQEMDDR
-423 RGEDRRRRG
+423 DVIDAYRGLWRIEESFRVMKGDFDARPVYCSTESHIRAHFLVCYIALLAMRLMQLDT
-432 HGRLLLHRHLR
+432 GRKY
-443 AGHGRPRG
+443 
-451 HRRLPRALEDR
+451 
-462 GVLPGDEG
+462 
-470 RPRRAPRLLLH
+470 
-481 RVPHTR
+481 
-487 PLPRL
+487 
-492 LHSAARHAAHAAGHG
+492 SAAQISEALAGVTGHLMDRNLYLFDYRTDLTDELAG
-507 AQILRSADIG
+507 AVGIDLSRQVLTRGQIRSIMAD
-517 GSRRRDGPPHG
+517 
-528 PQPLPVRLPDR
+528 VKK
-539 PHRRARGSRRDRPV
+539 
-553 APGAHPRADPI
+553 PRS
-564 HHGGCEETEELG
+564 
-576 RTTPENVTRKRA
+576 
-588 VLPAPE
+588 
-594 PVPGGVVFI
+594 

>member
-15 LTIVQGYRDEDGKNK
+15 LTIVQGYRDENGKNK
-30 ARTVRSLGYVDA
+30 ARTVRSLGYVDT

-55 EECRRMTEEAARAQA
+55 EECRRMTAEAARAEA
-70 PVTVEFSAARKIDKR
+70 PIAVEFTASKKIDKR
-85 SEGRVE
+85 AEGRVE

-105 GVWSF
+105 GIWSF
-110 FERKRTSRGFSY
+110 FERKRTARGFSY
-122 DPCRVLELLVWDR
+122 DPCRILELLVWDR
-135 MAHPSSKRAAW
+135 IAHPSSKRAAW
-146 EARGRFPR
+146 QARGRFPR

-160 DDVYRCLTYLDD
+160 DDVYRCLTYLDE

-178 SSMNASLEESR
+178 SSMNASLEQSR
-189 GPRDTSCLYYD
+189 GPRDASCLYYD

-261 SKAGVRDLPRGE
+261 SKAGVRDLPWGE

-307 ATRGLK
+307 ATKGLK

-323 ESAPGSF
+323 ESASGSF
-330 KIKSRV
+330 KIKSRI

-348 KRRRVMVP
+348 KRRRVTVP

-384 AVARGDMP
+384 AVARGDLS

-401 YAKDVPVVRET
+401 YAKDVPVVRGT
-412 GEAADHNWGHR
+412 GEAADHNWVVDEERIAADEAMDGYYCIVTSEQEMDDR
-423 RGEDRRRRG
+423 DVIDAYRGLWRIEESFRVMKGDFDARPVYCSTESHIRAHFLVCYIALLAMRLMQLDT
-432 HGRLLLHRHLR
+432 GRKY
-443 AGHGRPRG
+443 
-451 HRRLPRALEDR
+451 
-462 GVLPGDEG
+462 
-470 RPRRAPRLLLH
+470 
-481 RVPHTR
+481 
-487 PLPRL
+487 
-492 LHSAARHAAHAAGHG
+492 SAAQISEALAGVTGHLMDRNLYLFDYRTDLTDELAG
-507 AQILRSADIG
+507 AVGIDLSRQVLTRGQIRSIMAD
-517 GSRRRDGPPHG
+517 
-528 PQPLPVRLPDR
+528 VKK
-539 PHRRARGSRRDRPV
+539 
-553 APGAHPRADPI
+553 PRS
-564 HHGGCEETEELG
+564 
-576 RTTPENVTRKRA
+576 
-588 VLPAPE
+588 
-594 PVPGGVVFI
+594 

>member
-15 LTIVQGYRDEDGKNK
+15 LTIVQGYRDENGKNR
-30 ARTVRSLGYVDA
+30 ARTVKSLGYVDA
-42 LEAEFDDP
+42 LEAEFGDP

-55 EECRRMTEEAARAQA
+55 EECRRMTAEAARAEA
-70 PVTVEFSAARKIDKR
+70 PIAVQFTASKKIDKR
-85 SEGRVE
+85 AEGRVE

-105 GVWSF
+105 GIWSF
-110 FERKRTSRGFSY
+110 FERKRTARGFSY
-122 DPCRVLELLVWDR
+122 DPCRILELLVWDR
-135 MAHPSSKRAAW
+135 IAHPSSKHAAW
-146 EARGRFPR
+146 QARERFPR

-160 DDVYRCLTYLDD
+160 DDVYRCLTYLDG

-189 GPRDTSCLYYD
+189 GPRDASCLYYD
-200 VTNYYFECDEEDG
+200 VTNYYFECGEEDG

-307 ATRGLK
+307 ATKGLK

-323 ESAPGSF
+323 ESASGSF
-330 KIKSRV
+330 KIKSRI

-384 AVARGDMP
+384 AVARGDMS

-412 GEAADHNWGHR
+412 GEAADHNWVID
-423 RGEDRRRRG
+423 EDRIAADEAMDGYYCIVTSEQDMDDREVIDAYRG
-432 HGRLLLHRHLR
+432 LWRIEESFRVMKGDFDARPVYCSTESHIRAHFLVCYIALLAMRLMQLDTGRKY
-443 AGHGRPRG
+443 
-451 HRRLPRALEDR
+451 
-462 GVLPGDEG
+462 
-470 RPRRAPRLLLH
+470 
-481 RVPHTR
+481 
-487 PLPRL
+487 
-492 LHSAARHAAHAAGHG
+492 SAAQISEALAGVTGHLMDRNLYLFDYRTDLTDELAG
-507 AQILRSADIG
+507 AVGIDLSRQVLTRGQIRSIMAD
-517 GSRRRDGPPHG
+517 
-528 PQPLPVRLPDR
+528 VKK
-539 PHRRARGSRRDRPV
+539 
-553 APGAHPRADPI
+553 PR
-564 HHGGCEETEELG
+564 
-576 RTTPENVTRKRA
+576 K
-588 VLPAPE
+588 
-594 PVPGGVVFI
+594 

>member
-15 LTIVQGYRDEDGKNK
+15 LTIVQGYRDAGGKNR
-30 ARTVRSLGYVDA
+30 ARTVKSLGYVDA

-55 EECRRMTEEAARAQA
+55 EECRRMTAEAARAEA
-70 PVTVEFSAARKIDKR
+70 PIAVEFTASKKIDKR
-85 SEGRVE
+85 AEGRVE

-105 GVWSF
+105 GIWSF
-110 FERKRTSRGFSY
+110 FERKRTARGFSY
-122 DPCRVLELLVWDR
+122 DPCRILELLVWDR
-135 MAHPSSKRAAW
+135 IAHPSSKRAAW

-160 DDVYRCLTYLDD
+160 DDVYRCLTYLDE

-189 GPRDTSCLYYD
+189 GPRDASCLYYD

-261 SKAGVRDLPRGE
+261 SKAGVRDLPWGE

-307 ATRGLK
+307 ATKELK

-323 ESAPGSF
+323 ESASGSF
-330 KIKSRV
+330 KIKSRI

-348 KRRRVMVP
+348 KRRRVTVP

-384 AVARGDMP
+384 AVARGDLS
-392 SAAAKTSVR
+392 SAAAKTPVR

-412 GEAADHNWGHR
+412 GEAASHNWVVDEERIAADEAMDGYYCIVTSEQEMDDR
-423 RGEDRRRRG
+423 DVIDAYRGLWRIEESFRVMKGDFDARPVYCSTESHIRAHFLVCYIALLAMRLMQLDT
-432 HGRLLLHRHLR
+432 GRKY
-443 AGHGRPRG
+443 
-451 HRRLPRALEDR
+451 
-462 GVLPGDEG
+462 
-470 RPRRAPRLLLH
+470 
-481 RVPHTR
+481 
-487 PLPRL
+487 
-492 LHSAARHAAHAAGHG
+492 SAAQISEALAGVTGHLMDRNLYLFDYRTDLTDELAG
-507 AQILRSADIG
+507 AVGIDLSRQVLTRGQIRSIMAD
-517 GSRRRDGPPHG
+517 
-528 PQPLPVRLPDR
+528 VKK
-539 PHRRARGSRRDRPV
+539 
-553 APGAHPRADPI
+553 PRS
-564 HHGGCEETEELG
+564 
-576 RTTPENVTRKRA
+576 
-588 VLPAPE
+588 
-594 PVPGGVVFI
+594 

>member
-70 PVTVEFSAARKIDKR
+70 PVTVEFSAARRIGKR
-85 SEGRVE
+85 AEGRVE

-105 GVWSF
+105 GIWSF
-110 FERKRTSRGFSY
+110 FERKRTARGFSY
-122 DPCRVLELLVWDR
+122 DPCRILELLVWDR
-135 MAHPSSKRAAW
+135 IAHPSSKRAAW

-160 DDVYRCLTYLDD
+160 DDVYRCLTYLDE

-189 GPRDTSCLYYD
+189 GPRDASCLYYD

-241 LGYELFPGNRNDMT
+241 LGYELSPGNRNDMT

-261 SKAGVRDLPRGE
+261 SKAGVRDLPWGE

-307 ATRGLK
+307 ATKGLK

-323 ESAPGSF
+323 ESASGSF
-330 KIKSRV
+330 KIKSRI

-348 KRRRVMVP
+348 KRRRVTVP

-384 AVARGDMP
+384 AVARGDLS

-412 GEAADHNWGHR
+412 GEAASHNWVVDEERIAADEAMDGYYCIVTSEQEMDDR
-423 RGEDRRRRG
+423 DVIDAYRGLWRIEESFRVMKGDLGARPVYCSTESRIRAHFLVCYVALLAMRLMQLDT
-432 HGRLLLHRHLR
+432 GRKY
-443 AGHGRPRG
+443 
-451 HRRLPRALEDR
+451 
-462 GVLPGDEG
+462 
-470 RPRRAPRLLLH
+470 
-481 RVPHTR
+481 
-487 PLPRL
+487 
-492 LHSAARHAAHAAGHG
+492 SAAQISEALAGVTGHLMDRNLYLFDYRTDLTDELAG
-507 AQILRSADIG
+507 AVGIDLSRQVLTRGQIRSIMAD
-517 GSRRRDGPPHG
+517 
-528 PQPLPVRLPDR
+528 VKK
-539 PHRRARGSRRDRPV
+539 
-553 APGAHPRADPI
+553 PRS
-564 HHGGCEETEELG
+564 
-576 RTTPENVTRKRA
+576 
-588 VLPAPE
+588 
-594 PVPGGVVFI
+594 

>member
-15 LTIVQGYRDEDGKNK
+15 LTIVQGYRDAGGKNR
-30 ARTVRSLGYVDA
+30 ARTVKSLGYVDA

-55 EECRRMTEEAARAQA
+55 EECRRMTAEAARAEVPIA
-70 PVTVEFSAARKIDKR
+70 VEFTASKKIDKR
-85 SEGRVE
+85 AEGRVE

-105 GVWSF
+105 GIWSF
-110 FERKRTSRGFSY
+110 FERKRTARGFSY
-122 DPCRVLELLVWDR
+122 DPCRILELLVWDR
-135 MAHPSSKRAAW
+135 IAHPSSKRAAW

-160 DDVYRCLTYLDD
+160 DDVYRCLTYLDE

-178 SSMNASLEESR
+178 SSMNASLEQSR
-189 GPRDTSCLYYD
+189 GPRDASCLYYD

-261 SKAGVRDLPRGE
+261 SKAGVRDLPWGE

-307 ATRGLK
+307 AAKGLK

-323 ESAPGSF
+323 ESASGSF
-330 KIKSRV
+330 KIKSRI

-348 KRRRVMVP
+348 KRRRVTVP

-384 AVARGDMP
+384 AVARGDLS

-412 GEAADHNWGHR
+412 GEAASHNWVVDEERIAADEAMDGYYCIVTSEQEMDDR
-423 RGEDRRRRG
+423 DVIDAYRGLWRIEESFRVMKGDLDARPVYCSTESHIRAHFLVCYIALLAMRLMQLDT
-432 HGRLLLHRHLR
+432 GRKY
-443 AGHGRPRG
+443 
-451 HRRLPRALEDR
+451 
-462 GVLPGDEG
+462 
-470 RPRRAPRLLLH
+470 
-481 RVPHTR
+481 
-487 PLPRL
+487 
-492 LHSAARHAAHAAGHG
+492 SAAQISEALAGVTGHLMDRNLYLFDYRTDLTDELAG
-507 AQILRSADIG
+507 AVGIDLSRQVLTRGQIRSIMAD
-517 GSRRRDGPPHG
+517 
-528 PQPLPVRLPDR
+528 VKK
-539 PHRRARGSRRDRPV
+539 
-553 APGAHPRADPI
+553 PRS
-564 HHGGCEETEELG
+564 
-576 RTTPENVTRKRA
+576 
-588 VLPAPE
+588 
-594 PVPGGVVFI
+594 

>member
-15 LTIVQGYRDEDGKNK
+15 LTIVQGYRDENGKNR
-30 ARTVRSLGYVDA
+30 ARTVKSLGYVDA

-55 EECRRMTEEAARAQA
+55 EECRRMTAEAARAEA
-70 PVTVEFSAARKIDKR
+70 PIAVEFTASKKIDKR
-85 SEGRVE
+85 AEGRVE

-105 GVWSF
+105 GIWSF
-110 FERKRTSRGFSY
+110 FERKRTARGFSY
-122 DPCRVLELLVWDR
+122 DPCRILELLVWDR
-135 MAHPSSKRAAW
+135 IAHPSSKHAAW
-146 EARGRFPR
+146 QARERFPR

-160 DDVYRCLTYLDD
+160 DDVYRCLTYLDG

-189 GPRDTSCLYYD
+189 GPRDASCLYYD
-200 VTNYYFECDEEDG
+200 VTNYYFECGEEDG

-307 ATRGLK
+307 ATKGLK

-323 ESAPGSF
+323 ESAFGSF

-336 SEKAVYVAGEDG
+336 SEKAVYVAGEGG

-384 AVARGDMP
+384 AVARGDMS

-412 GEAADHNWGHR
+412 GEAADHNWVID
-423 RGEDRRRRG
+423 EDRIAADEAMDGYYCLVTSEQEMDDREVIDAYRG
-432 HGRLLLHRHLR
+432 LWRIEESFRVMKGDFDARPVYCSTESHIRAHFLVCYIALLAMRLMQLDTGRKY
-443 AGHGRPRG
+443 
-451 HRRLPRALEDR
+451 
-462 GVLPGDEG
+462 
-470 RPRRAPRLLLH
+470 
-481 RVPHTR
+481 
-487 PLPRL
+487 
-492 LHSAARHAAHAAGHG
+492 SAAQISEALAGVTGHLMDRNLYLFDYRTDLTDELAG
-507 AQILRSADIG
+507 AVGIDLSRQVLTRGQIRSIMAD
-517 GSRRRDGPPHG
+517 
-528 PQPLPVRLPDR
+528 VKK
-539 PHRRARGSRRDRPV
+539 
-553 APGAHPRADPI
+553 PRS
-564 HHGGCEETEELG
+564 
-576 RTTPENVTRKRA
+576 
-588 VLPAPE
+588 
-594 PVPGGVVFI
+594 

>member
-15 LTIVQGYRDEDGKNK
+15 LTIVQGYRDENGKNR
-30 ARTVRSLGYVDA
+30 ARTVKSLGYVDA
-42 LEAEFDDP
+42 LEAELGDP

-55 EECRRMTEEAARAQA
+55 EECRRMTAEAARAEA
-70 PVTVEFSAARKIDKR
+70 PIAVQFTSSKKIDKR
-85 SEGRVE
+85 AEGRVE

-105 GVWSF
+105 GIWSF
-110 FERKRTSRGFSY
+110 FERKRTARGFSY
-122 DPCRVLELLVWDR
+122 DPCRILELLVWDR
-135 MAHPSSKRAAW
+135 IAHPSSKHAAW
-146 EARGRFPR
+146 EARERFPR

-160 DDVYRCLTYLDD
+160 DDVYRCLTYLDG

-189 GPRDTSCLYYD
+189 GPRDASCLYYD
-200 VTNYYFECDEEDG
+200 VTNYYFECGEEDG

-307 ATRGLK
+307 ATKGLK

-323 ESAPGSF
+323 ESASGSF

-384 AVARGDMP
+384 AVARGDMS

-412 GEAADHNWGHR
+412 GEAADHNWVIDEERIAADEAMDGYYCIVTSEQDMDDR
-423 RGEDRRRRG
+423 EVIDAYRGLWRIEESFRVMKGDFDARPVYCSTESHIRAHFLVCYIALLAMRLMQLDT
-432 HGRLLLHRHLR
+432 GRKY
-443 AGHGRPRG
+443 
-451 HRRLPRALEDR
+451 
-462 GVLPGDEG
+462 
-470 RPRRAPRLLLH
+470 
-481 RVPHTR
+481 
-487 PLPRL
+487 
-492 LHSAARHAAHAAGHG
+492 SAAQISEALAGVTGHLMDRNLYLFDYRTDLTDELAG
-507 AQILRSADIG
+507 AVGIDLSRQVLTRGQIRSIMAD
-517 GSRRRDGPPHG
+517 
-528 PQPLPVRLPDR
+528 VRK
-539 PHRRARGSRRDRPV
+539 
-553 APGAHPRADPI
+553 PRS
-564 HHGGCEETEELG
+564 
-576 RTTPENVTRKRA
+576 
-588 VLPAPE
+588 
-594 PVPGGVVFI
+594 

>member
-15 LTIVQGYRDEDGKNK
+15 LTIVQGYRDAGGKNR
-30 ARTVRSLGYVDA
+30 ARTVKSLGYVDA

-55 EECRRMTEEAARAQA
+55 EECRRMTAEAARAEA
-70 PVTVEFSAARKIDKR
+70 PIAVEFTASKKIDKR
-85 SEGRVE
+85 AEGRVE

-105 GVWSF
+105 GIWSF
-110 FERKRTSRGFSY
+110 FERKRTARGFSY
-122 DPCRVLELLVWDR
+122 DPCRILELLVWDR
-135 MAHPSSKRAAW
+135 IAHPSSKRAAW
-146 EARGRFPR
+146 QARGRFPR

-160 DDVYRCLTYLDD
+160 DDVYRCLTYLDE

-178 SSMNASLEESR
+178 SSMNASLEQSR
-189 GPRDTSCLYYD
+189 GPRDASCLYYD

-213 FRMRGVSKEHRPSP
+213 FRVRGVSKEHRPSP

-261 SKAGVRDLPRGE
+261 SKAGVRDLPWGE

-307 ATRGLK
+307 ATKGLK

-323 ESAPGSF
+323 ESASGSF
-330 KIKSRV
+330 KIKSRI

-348 KRRRVMVP
+348 KRRRVTVP

-384 AVARGDMP
+384 AVARGDLS

-412 GEAADHNWGHR
+412 GEAASHNWVVDEERIAADEAMDGYYCIVTSEQEMDDR
-423 RGEDRRRRG
+423 DVIDAYRGLWRIEESFRVMKGDFDARPVYCSTESHIRAHFLVCYIALLAMRLMQLDT
-432 HGRLLLHRHLR
+432 GRKY
-443 AGHGRPRG
+443 
-451 HRRLPRALEDR
+451 
-462 GVLPGDEG
+462 
-470 RPRRAPRLLLH
+470 
-481 RVPHTR
+481 
-487 PLPRL
+487 
-492 LHSAARHAAHAAGHG
+492 SAAQISEALAGVTGHLMDRNLYLFDYRTDLTDELAG
-507 AQILRSADIG
+507 AVGIDLSRQVLTRGQIRSIMAD
-517 GSRRRDGPPHG
+517 
-528 PQPLPVRLPDR
+528 VKK
-539 PHRRARGSRRDRPV
+539 
-553 APGAHPRADPI
+553 PRS
-564 HHGGCEETEELG
+564 
-576 RTTPENVTRKRA
+576 
-588 VLPAPE
+588 
-594 PVPGGVVFI
+594 